1 MVKMVFIHLSSLSNL
16 SEQLKGEQGMRSHEE
31 LEEQLI
37 AFIKQMPTM
46 KNKAE
51 LIEAIESIYNID
63 INTFQNLLEKSYKE
77 FENWL
82 NTLLSKEKIP
92 KEIVAINFGIFDK
105 KKAFSFIFRAPRNG
119 MGMMMTGQ
127 VIMIIF
133 HKADMLK

>member
-1 MVKMVFIHLSSLSNL
+1 MVFIHLNSLSNL

-37 AFIKQMPTM
+37 VFIKQMPTM
-46 KNKAE
+46 KNKAD
-51 LIEAIESIYNID
+51 LIEALESIYNMD
-63 INTFQNLLEKSYKE
+63 ITNFQNLLEKSYKE
-77 FENWL
+77 FEDWL

-105 KKAFSFIFRAPRNG
+105 KIAFSFIFRAPWNG

>member
-46 KNKAE
+46 KSKAD

-63 INTFQNLLEKSYKE
+63 I
-77 FENWL
+77 
-82 NTLLSKEKIP
+82 
-92 KEIVAINFGIFDK
+92 KEIIL
-105 KKAFSFIFRAPRNG
+105 FIR
-119 MGMMMTGQ
+119 
-127 VIMIIF
+127 V
-133 HKADMLK
+133 